1 MRADSNLS
9 EIRWHADGLNNG
21 VIFGLTRLGVVHLP
35 RRCSYAIGH
44 VGTWLAY
51 RLMRAGTKAVVANL
65 RAVRPDASE
74 LELRALAL
82 STYRSYARDTI
93 DFIGNLD
100 MNQAE
105 LTRWVARHDDAP
117 LRALLARGRGVII
130 AGGHFGNWEL
140 GGVMLRVLSGHPLL
154 VVGKQEASAGVGKI
168 RRRMRDSLG
177 IETLEIGQMLET
189 ALRIRRHLAANGVVA
204 MLLDRHVGRDRVD
217 ISFFGRQTSFLR
229 TPAMIAGLSG
239 APLLPAFMVRQ
250 KDNRFAGEFGQP
262 IYVDPG
268 DRTDEALR
276 NATQA
281 FATQLEQRIRA
292 DPHCWYQFYRY
303 WDPDVSENG

>member
-9 EIRWHADGLNNG
+9 EIRWHAGGLNNG

-44 VGTWLAY
+44 VGTWLAF

-154 VVGKQEASAGVGKI
+154 VPGAIAAVKQW
-168 RRRMRDSLG
+168 RYRPY
-177 IETLEIGQMLET
+177 
-189 ALRIRRHLAANGVVA
+189 
-204 MLLDRHVGRDRVD
+204 LL
-217 ISFFGRQTSFLR
+217 
-229 TPAMIAGLSG
+229 
-239 APLLPAFMVRQ
+239 
-250 KDNRFAGEFGQP
+250 NGQP
-262 IYVDPG
+262 VEVETTITVVFS
-268 DRTDEALR
+268 L
-276 NATQA
+276 
-281 FATQLEQRIRA
+281 
-292 DPHCWYQFYRY
+292 
-303 WDPDVSENG
+303 SS